1 MKAKYH
7 IVIFAALFA
16 AGFMGCKTE
25 SEGSRD
31 TVPPGMLSNVE
42 FTPVNGAD
50 ISAIRSPMT
59 RITSMRVPSMRPMP
73 ARPSRVPARSIATA

>member
-31 TVPPGMLSNVE
+31 TVPPGKLSNVE
-42 FTPVNGAD
+42 
-50 ISAIRSPMT
+50 
-59 RITSMRVPSMRPMP
+59 
-73 ARPSRVPARSIATA
+73 